1 MEQAINHIGNKIS
14 DLGRVVDNKE
24 LMLVHLQLK
33 SGEQISSHDHNG
45 QEVYFTMV
53 KGTVEVT
60 LDDTEVHRI
69 SAGTVLHFPG
79 EAHVG
84 VNAIEESDFFVYLIN
99 RQ

>member
-1 MEQAINHIGNKIS
+1 MKQKINPIGKEIS
-14 DLGRVVDNKE
+14 TLGKVVNNKE

-33 SGEQISSHDHNG
+33 SGEQVPSHDHKG
-45 QEVYFTMV
+45 QEVYFTIV

-69 SAGTVLHFPG
+69 STGTVLHFPG
-79 EAHVG
+79 EAHVA

>member
-1 MEQAINHIGNKIS
+1 MEQAINHIGRKIS

-33 SGEQISSHDHNG
+33 SGEQIPSHDHKG
-45 QEVYFTMV
+45 REVYFTMV
-53 KGTVEVT
+53 KGTVEVP

>member
-1 MEQAINHIGNKIS
+1 MKQIINPIGKEIS
-14 DLGRVVDNKE
+14 TLGKVVNNKE

-33 SGEQISSHDHNG
+33 SGEQVPSHDHKG
-45 QEVYFTMV
+45 QEVYFTIV

-69 SAGTVLHFPG
+69 STGTVLHFPG
-79 EAHVG
+79 EAHVA

>member
-1 MEQAINHIGNKIS
+1 MKQIINPIGKEINT
-14 DLGRVVDNKE
+14 LGKVIDNKE

-33 SGEQISSHDHNG
+33 SGEKVPSHDHKG
-45 QEVYFTMV
+45 QEVYFTIV

-69 SAGTVLHFPG
+69 STGTVLHFPS

-84 VNAIEESDFFVYLIN
+84 VNAIEDSDFFVYLIN

>member
-33 SGEQISSHDHNG
+33 SGEQISSHDHKG

-84 VNAIEESDFFVYLIN
+84 VNAIQESAFFVYLFN

>member
-14 DLGRVVDNKE
+14 DLGRVVYNKE

-33 SGEQISSHDHNG
+33 SGEQIPSHDHKG
-45 QEVYFTMV
+45 REVYFTMV